1 MEAIYKLKANEINPN
16 LMETIKKLFG
26 NKEITISITS
36 ETDETEYLTAYPA
49 NKKHLL
55 DAIKEVKKNK
65 NLIRFT
71 GKEFE
76 ELSEKLLGE

>member
-16 LMETIKKLFG
+16 LIDTIKKLFG
-26 NKEITISITS
+26 SEEITITITT
-36 ETDETEYLTAYPA
+36 ELDETTYLTMNPA

-55 DAIKEVKKNK
+55 DAINEVKKNK

-76 ELSEKLLGE
+76 ELSEKLFSE

>member
-16 LMETIKKLFG
+16 LMETIKKLFSG
-26 NKEITISITS
+26 KEITITITA
-36 ETDETEYLTAYPA
+36 EPDETIYLTMNPA

-76 ELSEKLLGE
+76 ELSEKLFSE

>member
-26 NKEITISITS
+26 GKEITITITT
-36 ETDETEYLTAYPA
+36 EPDETTYLTMNPA

-55 DAIKEVKKNK
+55 DSIAQDPSVK
-65 NLIRFT
+65 FT
-71 GKEFE
+71 PGEFRE
-76 ELSEKLLGE
+76 MVDKM